1 MGEIRAEEGRVLNGE
16 NFSSAFWNAINYAT
30 MNATTPNAAAEAAV
44 RAALARFNA
53 AAKIGD
59 AAGLDSVLAEELMY
73 SHSNAKVEDKPEC
86 IAALVRSNIDFQE
99 REPAT
104 ILVSSDGGSA
114 MVHGKMDAHN
124 PGGVIVALHFMMMWV
139 KCGEDWLLLGR
150 HTAKLP
156 N

>member
-1 MGEIRAEEGRVLNGE
+1 MGELQIPLAALESRLRSDCRE
-16 NFSSAFWNAINYAT
+16 NALDYPT
-30 MNATTPNAAAEAAV
+30 MNATYPIAAAEEAV

-53 AAKIGD
+53 AAKVGD
-59 AAGLDSVLAEELMY
+59 ASGLDAVLAPDLMY
-73 SHSNAKVEDKPEC
+73 SHSNAKVENKAEC

-99 REPAT
+99 RDAST
-104 ILVSSDGGSA
+104 IVVSSDGSSA

-124 PGGVIVALHFMMMWV
+124 PGGVIVPLHFMMMWV
-139 KCGEDWLLLGR
+139 KSGEDWLLVGR